1 MTPSM
6 NCLKGL
12 PPPGGLAFAKV
23 TGALMRPPT
32 EKETTMLS
40 AAQVVASS
48 TIGAAVAVA
57 AIVMER
63 HLKDTDLESKIQQ
76 ARTDGYYQ
84 GRESVMQDIAATAQ
98 HAQEYANST
107 R

>member
-1 MTPSM
+1 
-6 NCLKGL
+6 
-12 PPPGGLAFAKV
+12 
-23 TGALMRPPT
+23 
-32 EKETTMLS
+32 MLS

-63 HLKDTDLESKIQQ
+63 HLKDTDIESKVQQ
-76 ARTDGYYQ
+76 ARSDGYYQ
-84 GRESVMQDIAATAQ
+84 GRESIMQELAAGTQQQAQ
-98 HAQEYANST
+98 AYANSP

>member
-1 MTPSM
+1 
-6 NCLKGL
+6 
-12 PPPGGLAFAKV
+12 
-23 TGALMRPPT
+23 
-32 EKETTMLS
+32 MLS

-84 GRESVMQDIAATAQ
+84 GRESIMQELAVHTQQQAQ
-98 HAQEYANST
+98 DYANSP